1 MDITF
6 VLGLLFNKQVKEA
19 VLSLALDKTFT
30 FLYNK
35 LKRSEVDKAYKR
47 AVKRWN
53 TSSYVRKSYLDQ
65 KFETLQEFAD
75 YVINRQNDG
84 SVNGLFQLFEEEL
97 RKDQETYQLLLELRV
112 LATSNGIDKMMRG
125 LQDISAKQAAHT
137 QLLQEI
143 SQSLCELNR
152 GVRIFKEPQDY
163 IQRKCTLRIGDSD
176 FISYFLNPQKYHA
189 YPLVDFVL
197 CKTENTGNKFVF
209 YSDAQSGKTT
219 ELRKLG
225 WDLQEE
231 GTFVPILFEVKG
243 HPQLMND
250 LPALS
255 EKQEKAV
262 VLIIDAL
269 DERYDGD
276 KRYDLYNEM
285 KTYAKEHPYLRI
297 VLSCRSNFKGE
308 ASLDSFVSLSL
319 NDLSYDDACSYM
331 HSKNCDKLVAEI
343 EKSNLYEFIR
353 IPFYLMSLVDY
364 YKEKHALPNNKGE
377 LYDFFIEKRL
387 KDEENKHIKKTSQ
400 MVRKGKVA
408 LQRMAI
414 AIQLMNVNDMSED
427 DILDL
432 ENGDEE
438 QLDRVLHSGL
448 LEETEVQKY
457 GFIHNAFKE
466 YLVSR
471 YLFQIND
478 IKKIQEISCYKG
490 TKTIRPTWY
499 NTIALLLSQLPK
511 SDLLTQ
517 QVLDWIVNDNKLMV
531 LYVDSNM
538 FEISLRINLF
548 REIVEGCKIKN
559 LRLDDYSSS
568 KYKALMAFGFSEE
581 TVSYLIAEL
590 DGICEM
596 DNHLVNLLSL
606 IRYLPFT
613 LLEDHKAI
621 RIKEQLLKIFATYI
635 QEPENAYVLFVV
647 FENPDILSKEI
658 ADSIYDI
665 IRDAE
670 HPNVV
675 NNFVDYVVKA
685 GCVEQYI
692 DIILQKGRF
701 VRDYRINGYTRHV
714 SRDTLYEAY
723 SSVRSWDCIK
733 KVLWQLTQE
742 FKDLHY
748 HIDSDKKEF
757 NRILSDLLRRAIGF
771 CKNNTENADFVYS
784 CLLEMGKE
792 WHDLKTEI
800 TEPYLEFFK
809 TIDKEQYYFEK
820 SLATLRKQLTD
831 WEHHDYERQMSV
843 AYCTAIF
850 MTEDRIEQICSEI
863 GENTEEGNS
872 VLMWIANFSSLNIA
886 VQIEV
891 VRRNRFSSFWKEQK
905 KVSDYDLQRQ
915 HDFNELMNYDA
926 FRKSVLRLI
935 DEKAPQNRQELNA
948 LRRVKVH
955 FVDNDEEVINHY
967 VFSLFYEFRAEDDT
981 YDLSAIR
988 DFVCDYKEYH
998 KFLVS
1003 ITVPLLYS
1011 ENSCIVLNREQKAEL
1026 SAAAK
1031 EWLSELAEGNYW
1043 PGYQY
1048 ACPPISV
1055 LLHGDVEIEDELL
1068 LQLLPYSSCSI
1079 HQVDEMNVS
1088 HNYTLFDYCRD
1099 RKSLSL
1105 KELCGKIIECALDK
1119 NLCHEQNLK
1128 LWGTYL
1134 VENNI
1139 SKEYKTV
1146 INWMQNMPDCD
1157 PAYRLIITLLENTVT
1172 KRMLI
1177 QEEELAN
1184 CSENKRVF
1192 IYQKLASDVTN
1203 NDFVISHIEK
1213 EFDQYNDFNK
1223 KNALA
1228 ILLNKGSM
1236 FGVKYMASHIDMV
1249 DFRTS
1254 AHYTSIEALSYLLDA
1269 YSKVIDKKFRVD
1281 YGFIMN
1287 AIEEMALNSTK
1298 NWQIIKGEFEKMIM
1312 SDRKKYVHLNFYLNK
1327 WEKEIMEKNT
1337 PEIKIE
1343 DVKHYLCIIN
1353 SKNNS

>member
-6 VLGLLFNKQVKEA
+6 VLGLLFNEKVKEA
-19 VLSLALDKTFT
+19 VLSLALDKSFT
-30 FLYNK
+30 LLYNK
-35 LKRSEVDKAYKR
+35 LKQNEVDKAYKR
-47 AVKRWN
+47 AVKKWN
-53 TSSYVRKSYLDQ
+53 TSPYVRKNYLDR

-75 YVINRQNDG
+75 YVINGQNDG

-97 RKDQETYQLLLELRV
+97 RKEQETYLLLLELRT
-112 LATSNGIDKMMRG
+112 LATSNGIDKMICG
-125 LQDISAKQAAHT
+125 LQDISVKQAAHT

-143 SQSLCELNR
+143 RESLSELNC
-152 GVRIFKEPQDY
+152 GVRIFEAPQDY
-163 IQRKCTLRIGDSD
+163 IQRKCALRIGEND
-176 FISYFLNPQKYHA
+176 FISYYLNPQKYQA

-197 CKTENTGNKFVF
+197 GNTENTGNRFVL

-250 LPALS
+250 LPAFS

-269 DERYDGD
+269 DERFDGD
-276 KRYDLYNEM
+276 KRYELYNEI
-285 KTYAKEHPYLRI
+285 KVYAKEHPYLRI

-308 ASLDSFVSLSL
+308 ASLENFVLLSL
-319 NDLSYDDACSYM
+319 NDLSYDDACGYIR
-331 HSKNCDKLVAEI
+331 SKKCDKLVAEI
-343 EKSNLYEFIR
+343 EKSKLYEFIR
-353 IPFYLMSLVDY
+353 IPFYLISLVDY
-364 YKEKHALPNNKGE
+364 YKEKHTIPSNKGD

-387 KDEENKHIKKTSQ
+387 KDEENKHIRKTSQ
-400 MVRKGKVA
+400 MLRKGKIA

-448 LEETEVQKY
+448 LEETEKQKY

-478 IKKIQEISCYKG
+478 IKMIQEISCYKG

-511 SDLLTQ
+511 SNILTQ
-517 QVLDWIVNDNKLMV
+517 QVLNWIVNDNKLMV
-531 LYVDSNM
+531 LYVDAKM
-538 FEISLRINLF
+538 FELDLRTSLF
-548 REIVEGCKIKN
+548 KEIVEECKVKN
-559 LRLDDYSSS
+559 LRLDDTSASQYE
-568 KYKALMAFGFSEE
+568 ALMAFGFSKES
-581 TVSYLIAEL
+581 VSYLIAKLNEVS
-590 DGICEM
+590 EM

-613 LLEDHKAI
+613 LLDNQEAI
-621 RIKEQLLKIFATYI
+621 RIKELLLKIFATYI
-635 QEPENAYVLFVV
+635 QEPENAYVLFSV
-647 FENPDILSKEI
+647 FENSDLLGKDII
-658 ADSIYDI
+658 DSIYEI
-665 IRDAE
+665 IKDAD

-675 NNFVDYVVKA
+675 NYFVDYVVKA

-692 DIILQKGRF
+692 DVILQKGRF
-701 VRDYRINGYTRHV
+701 ICDYRNNGYTRHV
-714 SRDTLYEAY
+714 SRGTLYEAY
-723 SSVRSWDCIK
+723 SSVRSWNGIK

-742 FKDLHY
+742 FKDFHY
-748 HIDSDKKEF
+748 HVESDRKEF
-757 NRILSDLLRRAIGF
+757 HRVLSDLLRQAIGF

-784 CLLEMGKE
+784 CLLKMGE
-792 WHDLKTEI
+792 DWHDLKTEI

-820 SLATLRKQLTD
+820 SLAKLRKQLAD
-831 WEHHDYERQMSV
+831 WEHHNYERQMS
-843 AYCTAIF
+843 ASYCTAIF
-850 MTEDRIEQICSEI
+850 MTEERLEQICSEI
-863 GENTEEGNS
+863 GENTAEGNS
-872 VLMWIANFSSLNIA
+872 MLMWIANFSSPNIA
-886 VQIEV
+886 LQIEV

-905 KVSDYDLQRQ
+905 MVSDYDLQRQ
-915 HDFNELMNYDA
+915 HDYDELMDYDA
-926 FRKSVLRLI
+926 FRKSVLRII

-955 FVDNDEEVINHY
+955 FADAEEEVINHY
-967 VFSLFYEFRAEDDT
+967 VFTLFYEFRAEDDT

-998 KFLVS
+998 KFIVS
-1003 ITVPLLYS
+1003 TTIPLFYS
-1011 ENSCIVLNREQKAEL
+1011 ENSCVVLSREQKAKL
-1026 SAAAK
+1026 SIAAK
-1031 EWLSELAEGNYW
+1031 EWLSELAESSYW
-1043 PGYQY
+1043 PDYQY
-1048 ACPPISV
+1048 TCPPISV
-1055 LLHGDVEIEDELL
+1055 LLHGDVEIDDNLL
-1068 LQLLPYSSCSI
+1068 LKLLPYSSCSI

-1099 RKSLSL
+1099 RKNLGQ
-1105 KELCGKIIECALDK
+1105 KEICNKISECASHKD
-1119 NLCHEQNLK
+1119 LCHEQNLK

-1146 INWMQNMPDCD
+1146 INWMQNMPDSD
-1157 PAYRLIITLLENTVT
+1157 PAYRLIMTLLENTVT
-1172 KRMLI
+1172 KRLLT
-1177 QEEELAN
+1177 QDEELAN

-1192 IYQKLASDVTN
+1192 IYQKLASDVAN
-1203 NDFVISHIEK
+1203 NDFVVSHIEK
-1213 EFDQYNDFNK
+1213 EFEKYNDFNK
-1223 KNALA
+1223 KNALS
-1228 ILLNKGSM
+1228 ILLIKGNM
-1236 FGVKYMASHIDMV
+1236 FGVKYMASHIGMV

-1254 AHYTSIEALSYLLDA
+1254 AHYTNIEALPYLMDA

-1281 YGFIMN
+1281 YAFIMN
-1287 AIEEMALNSTK
+1287 AIEGMALNSTE
-1298 NWQIIKGEFEKMIM
+1298 NWHIIKGEFEKWIM
-1312 SDRKKYVHLNFYLNK
+1312 SDRKKYVHLYFYLNK
-1327 WEKEIMEKNT
+1327 WEREIMEKNT

-1343 DVKHYLCIIN
+1343 DVKLFLCNIN
-1353 SKNNS
+1353 S